1 MVTFVKIKILIKKLY
16 LWKKI
21 IFTEEQKEKIKDLYV
36 NKKLSLIK
44 LSKEVGYSIPTL
56 RNLLKDLNV

>member
-1 MVTFVKIKILIKKLY
+1 M
-16 LWKKI
+16 KKI

-44 LSKEVGYSIPTL
+44 LSEEVGYSIPTL